1 MSVPELIRIVSRDS
15 PMALAQ
21 VERVRAEL
29 AVLHP
34 GVRTEV
40 VPVKTTGD
48 KWMGALSMV
57 EGKGAF
63 TKEVDAA
70 LLAGEADLAVHCLK
84 DVPADR
90 PLPAGTTFA
99 AFLKRD
105 DIRDAL
111 VHPGGLTLDE
121 LPDGTR
127 IGTFSVRRVA
137 QLAATHPHLEC
148 VPFRGNANRR
158 LAKLAAGEADA
169 LLLAVS
175 GLERIGREDV
185 ISEIL
190 SPEAMMPSIGAGI
203 LALQCREGDTEV
215 IDVVSGL
222 GDPDTHREAT
232 AERMLLHVLQGH
244 CNSPIAGYARM
255 DHGGELSLRA
265 CVFTPDGK
273 TRLNAHEWAAGSTR
287 RPWAHRSPWPCCV
300 RAPASSSTASRT
312 ERAADRAGA
321 AQAVPSSAWSLRKLL
336 TWWARLSR
344 AAPVWA
350 PTASSC
356 IPIPPAHRRRSA
368 HSSSTRSWICTST
381 WPRPA
386 SGPAANS
393 TAVARRS
400 G

>member
-21 VERVRAEL
+21 VKRVQGEL
-29 AVLHP
+29 AALYPHL
-34 GVRTEV
+34 RTEV

-48 KWMGALSMV
+48 KWMGDLAQV

-70 LLAGEADLAVHCLK
+70 LLAGEADLAVHCVK

-90 PLPAGTTFA
+90 PLPAGTMFA

-111 VHPGGLTLDE
+111 IHPDGLTLDE

-127 IGTFSVRRVA
+127 IGTSSVRRIA
-137 QLAATHPHLEC
+137 QLAASHPHLQC

-175 GLERIGREDV
+175 GLERIDRTDV

-190 SPEAMMPSIGAGI
+190 SPETMMPPIGAGI
-203 LALQCREGDTEV
+203 LALQCREGDTTV
-215 IDVVSGL
+215 IDTVSAL

-232 AERMLLHVLQGH
+232 AERMFLHVLQGH
-244 CNSPIAGYARM
+244 CNSPIAGYATAARN
-255 DHGGELSLRA
+255 GELSLRA

-273 TRLNAHEWAAGSTR
+273 TQLNAHEWAG
-287 RPWAHRSPWPCCV
+287 PLD
-300 RAPASSSTASRT
+300 PATL
-312 ERAADRAGA
+312 G
-321 AQAVPSSAWSLRKLL
+321 
-336 TWWARLSR
+336 
-344 AAPVWA
+344 
-350 PTASSC
+350 
-356 IPIPPAHRRRSA
+356 
-368 HSSSTRSWICTST
+368 TSV
-381 WPRPA
+381 
-386 SGPAANS
+386 
-393 TAVARRS
+393 AVALLRQGARDLID
-400 G
+400 GIAH